1 MIEPS
6 AYEELA
12 DDLLRFP
19 FHTHTLPPATRTNH
33 YVIGAEAGWMLI
45 DASCANEATAIDAVD
60 ELRRVLGPG
69 ALAGIILS
77 HHHPDHC
84 SHALFMADRLDVGR
98 IHAHANTWKHIDEK
112 AVPASV
118 RATINDDDATPIAG
132 IELFHT
138 PGHASGLLCARASS
152 GEFFAGDMVAG
163 VGTILVDPD
172 DGDVGEY
179 IDSLRLLQTLSPAAL
194 HPSHGQSIEA
204 VDDVLSFYIE
214 HRLKR
219 HGQVWDGLDR
229 SGRTLSE
236 VAALAYADT
245 PAAFPILT
253 ERSTLAHLRWMER
266 LKEVR
271 CSEDGYWTRI

>member
-6 AYEELA
+6 EYEELA

-19 FHTHTLPPATRTNH
+19 FHTHTLPPATRTSH
-33 YVIGAEAGWMLI
+33 YVVGTEAGWMLI
-45 DASCANEATAIDAVD
+45 DASCANDDVAMAGVD

-84 SHALFMADRLDVGR
+84 SHALFMADRLDVGCVY
-98 IHAHANTWKHIDEK
+98 AHANTWQHIDHK
-112 AVPASV
+112 AVPQGV
-118 RATINDDDATPIAG
+118 RATLDMEVATPIAG
-132 IELFHT
+132 LELFHT
-138 PGHASGLLCARASS
+138 PGHASGLVCARTGS
-152 GEFFAGDMVAG
+152 GAFYAGDMVAG

-179 IDSLRLLQTLSPAAL
+179 IDSLRLLQQLSPASL

-204 VDDVLSFYIE
+204 VDDVLSYYIE

-219 HGQVWDGLDR
+219 HAQVWDGLDR
-229 SGRTLSE
+229 AGRTLGE
-236 VAALAYADT
+236 VAALAYADS
-245 PAAFPILT
+245 PAAHPVLT

-266 LKEVR
+266 LREVR
-271 CSEDGYWTRI
+271 CSEDGYWSRL